1 MEGKPMNSMTGYGYS
16 EYSNSDY
23 ILTLEIKSYNN
34 RYLDISFSCPSVLSP
49 FEIEVTEKIKKAVSR
64 GHLDVSYHLKTLK
77 QDCKISVDPEMA
89 SSYID
94 AAIQVR
100 DVCIKKGLSP
110 EVKLSDILER
120 DGVLTQVRM
129 ETEDTYKDAVF
140 GCLDSA
146 LNSLITSRAREGQAT
161 KDNLKNLIDGISKN
175 LDTVESHASELENQ
189 IKTNLTARIEEMLG
203 DSGYDKNRILTEVAV
218 MLMRYTIN
226 EEVVRLRTHIKE
238 FNKLLESSE
247 AVGKKLDFLCQEMNR
262 EINTIGSKSQIVEIN
277 LSVVEMKDSLE
288 NIREQIRNVE

>member
-1 MEGKPMNSMTGYGYS
+1 MNSMTGYGYS
-16 EYSNSDY
+16 EYSNSDF
-23 ILTLEIKSYNN
+23 ILSLEIKSYNN
-34 RYLDISFSCPSVLSP
+34 RYLDISFSCPSILSP
-49 FEIEVTEKIKKAVSR
+49 FEIEVTERIKKTVSR
-64 GHLDVSYHLKTLK
+64 GHLDVSLHLKTLQ
-77 QDCKISVDPEMA
+77 QDCRISVDKETAA
-89 SSYID
+89 SYAQ
-94 AAIQVR
+94 AAVEVR
-100 DVCIKKGLSP
+100 DICVEKGFSP
-110 EVKLSDILER
+110 EIRLSDILER
-120 DGVLTQVRM
+120 DGVLIPVRM

-140 GCLDSA
+140 GCLDRA
-146 LNSLITSRAREGQAT
+146 LEGLCASRAREGQAT
-161 KDNLKNLIDGISKN
+161 RDNLKNLIDNISKN
-175 LDTVESHASELENQ
+175 LDMVESHASELENQ

-203 DSGYDKNRILTEVAV
+203 DSSYDQNRVLTEVAV

-238 FNKLLESSE
+238 FNKLLESPE

>member
-1 MEGKPMNSMTGYGYS
+1 MNSMTGYGYS

-49 FEIEVTEKIKKAVSR
+49 FEIEVTERIKKAVNR
-64 GHLDVSYHLKTLK
+64 GHLDVSLHLKTIK
-77 QDCKISVDPEMA
+77 QDCKINVDTEVA

-100 DVCIKKGLSP
+100 DICVKKGLSP

-120 DGVLTQVRM
+120 EGVLTQVRM

-146 LNSLITSRAREGQAT
+146 LNSLIASRAREGQAT
-161 KDNLKNLIDGISKN
+161 KDNLKNLIDGISKSLN
-175 LDTVESHASELENQ
+175 TVESHASELENL

-203 DSGYDKNRILTEVAV
+203 DSEYDKNRILTEVAV

-226 EEVVRLRTHIKE
+226 EEVVRLKTHIKE